1 MIYIVNFIG
10 GGNLP
15 EAGENTRIIHE
26 RLLNEWGKED
36 EIMKKILLG
45 LLLLFTACCAT
56 VCAQRADSTKEET
69 NLSPTD
75 LDRVHVGIQAPD
87 FTLVSSD
94 NEEITL
100 SSYRGKKNVVLVF
113 YRGYW

>member
-1 MIYIVNFIG
+1 LPVDAENIRIV
-10 GGNLP
+10 
-15 EAGENTRIIHE
+15 HE
-26 RLLNEWGKED
+26 RLLNEWGIKD
-36 EIMKKILLG
+36 EIMKKIWLG
-45 LLLLFTACCAT
+45 LLLLFTACSAT

-87 FTLVSSD
+87 FTLESSD
-94 NEEITL
+94 NEQVTL
-100 SSYRGKKNVVLVF
+100 LSYRGKKNVVLVF

>member
-1 MIYIVNFIG
+1 MPADAEDIKMKWVRESSG
-10 GGNLP
+10 L
-15 EAGENTRIIHE
+15 R
-26 RLLNEWGKED
+26 GKH
-36 EIMKKILLG
+36 IMKKIWLS
-45 LLLLFTACCAT
+45 LLLLSIACST
-56 VCAQRADSTKEET
+56 NVCTQRADSTKEEA
-69 NLSPTD
+69 NLFPTD

-94 NEEITL
+94 NEQVTL